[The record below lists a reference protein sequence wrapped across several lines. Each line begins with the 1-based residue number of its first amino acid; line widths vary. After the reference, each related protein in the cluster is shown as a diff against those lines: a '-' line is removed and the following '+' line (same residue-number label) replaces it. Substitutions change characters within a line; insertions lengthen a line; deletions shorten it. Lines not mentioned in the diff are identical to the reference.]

1 MVESSIGTVSAVR
14 NAFRTKLEVVIVGLI
29 GVVVRIKIV
38 EKQGLAVIVNSHER
52 QIENPPFLH
61 QTYGELDLFFGGTRP
76 LFPGF
81 SSGIRGVLVQ

>member
-1 MVESSIGTVSAVR
+1 M
-14 NAFRTKLEVVIVGLI
+14 EVVIVGLI

-61 QTYGELDLFFGGTRP
+61 QTYGALDQFFGVLDRYFQGSRSV
-76 LFPGF
+76 LSGF
-81 SSGIRGVLVQ
+81 SSNKNGFSMRIYRIH